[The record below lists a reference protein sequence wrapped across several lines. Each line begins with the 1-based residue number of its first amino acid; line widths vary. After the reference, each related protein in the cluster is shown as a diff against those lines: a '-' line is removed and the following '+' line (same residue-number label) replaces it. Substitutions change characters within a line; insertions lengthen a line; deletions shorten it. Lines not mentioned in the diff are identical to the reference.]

1 MIEKL
6 QIYKDTYMLTT
17 KLYAVLPRME
27 RMHKHLIGARM
38 LDASV
43 QLFTHIALANKA
55 TEKAERLYHLDGY
68 LSTFETLRVQIRI
81 CSDMKLLPITTLADL
96 FMIVDNISRQL
107 AGWRAATSRVSRA
120 TASTA

>member
-17 KLYAVLPRME
+17 KLYSVMPHME
-27 RMHKHLIGARM
+27 KMHKHLIGARM
-38 LDASV
+38 LDTSI

-55 TEKAERLYHLDGY
+55 TDKAERMTHLDGY

-81 CSDMKLLPITTLADL
+81 CSDMKLLSITTLADL
-96 FMIVDNISRQL
+96 FLIVDNISRQL